1 VTETME
7 AGRSDRTNP
16 QLPSFLMTSAGRRL
30 GVVVCA
36 LLILAAA
43 IGSYFAARVASDN
56 ELKAANLRILQVQ
69 NENQKLVADNTN
81 QLGTIAD
88 LQIQIKNAQT
98 KLAVILP
105 TENTYNI
112 NPNQSLIVAGGRLTI
127 GLIGSPTNESVNINI
142 NGKPQ
147 TAAVGAVINS
157 VLDASTTCQ
166 VGVQSFD
173 MFKAVLTATC
183 ASAKPQ

>member
-1 VTETME
+1 
-7 AGRSDRTNP
+7 
-16 QLPSFLMTSAGRRL
+16 MTSAGRLL

-43 IGSYFAARVASDN
+43 IGSYFVARVASDN

-88 LQIQIKNAQT
+88 LQLQIKAAQA
-98 KLAVILP
+98 KLATIVP

-112 NPNQSLIVAGGRLTI
+112 GPNQALVVANGRLTI
-127 GLIGSPTNESVNINI
+127 GLVGSPSNDSINLNI

-147 TAAVGAVINS
+147 SAAVGAIITS
-157 VLDASTTCQ
+157 VLNPSTTCQ
-166 VGVQSFD
+166 IGVQSFD

-183 ASAKPQ
+183 AAAKPQ

>member
-7 AGRSDRTNP
+7 AGRSDRTNT
-16 QLPSFLMTSAGRRL
+16 QLLRFFMTSAGRTIAL
-30 GVVVCA
+30 VVCA
-36 LLILAAA
+36 LVILVVA
-43 IGSYFAARVASDN
+43 IASYFAARAASDT

-69 NENQKLVADNTN
+69 NENQKLIADNTD

-88 LQIQIKNAQT
+88 LQLQIKNAQS
-98 KLAVILP
+98 KLGVILP

-112 NPNQSLIVAGGRLTI
+112 NPNQSLVVANGRLTV
-127 GLIGSPTNESVNINI
+127 GLVGSPTNDSVNLNI
-142 NGKPQ
+142 NGKTQSAP
-147 TAAVGAVINS
+147 VGAVITS
-157 VLDASTTCQ
+157 VLDPSTTCQ

-183 ASAKPQ
+183 AAAKP